1 MEWGSGAKD
10 TVEEKKK
17 RLLIYFRKKYFF
29 NLYLNIKKKKNSY
42 NPSCTVVSLKLTKII
57 NKDAEITNISLILNY
72 VLGGTTFFSWM
83 ISFNLHRNFEG

>member
-29 NLYLNIKKKKNSY
+29 NLYLNIKKKKI
-42 NPSCTVVSLKLTKII
+42 PII
-57 NKDAEITNISLILNY
+57 PPALLC
-72 VLGGTTFFSWM
+72 L
-83 ISFNLHRNFEG
+83 